1 MGEKGEK
8 IIELVYCIKT
18 YIDFLTFNFR
28 HNLVSYVSSTLKSDL
43 KIVKLPEILISTTS
57 IKEYISY
64 TPWVYKCVYYFTSDC
79 YLTFSRIRQQTFCF
93 QVLSNKIIFASY
105 KLFYL
110 NIESVTMTK

>member
-28 HNLVSYVSSTLKSDL
+28 RNLVSYVSSTLKSDL

-57 IKEYISY
+57 IKEYMRY
-64 TPWVYKCVYYFTSDC
+64 FKCVYYFTSDC